1 MTQPI
6 LIHSVDKT
14 DAEVRARHE
23 AVEKR
28 LDELG
33 VERVKIMMLNGGLP
47 NEWNGIIMA
56 WIAGDKLEAVK
67 DSLTTEKAGKDDGYS
82 GDGSKAT

>member
-6 LIHSVDKT
+6 RIHSVDKT

-33 VERVKIMMLNGGLP
+33 VEGVKIMVRSGGLP
-47 NEWNGIIMA
+47 NEWNGIVMA
-56 WIAGDKLEAVK
+56 WMAGDRLKAVK
-67 DSLTTEKAGKDDGYS
+67 DSLTTENAK
-82 GDGSKAT
+82 TEE

>member
-6 LIHSVDKT
+6 RIHSVDKT

-33 VERVKIMMLNGGLP
+33 VEGVKILMRQGGLP
-47 NEWNGIIMA
+47 NEWNCIIMA
-56 WIAGDKLEAVK
+56 WMAGDKLEAVK
-67 DSLTTEKAGKDDGYS
+67 DSLTTENAKTDQN
-82 GDGSKAT
+82 

>member
-6 LIHSVDKT
+6 RIHSVDKT

>member
-6 LIHSVDKT
+6 RIHSVDKT

-33 VERVKIMMLNGGLP
+33 VERVKIMMLHGGLP
-47 NEWNGIIMA
+47 NEWNGIVMA
-56 WIAGDKLEAVK
+56 WMAGDKLEAVK
-67 DSLTTEKAGKDDGYS
+67 DSLTTENAKTEK
-82 GDGSKAT
+82 